1 MPAGNRP
8 LLVYRHPRR
17 CSQHPGEAVEGDAR
31 GLRGQAFWTRGPG
44 LLGQQSCSGHLRTP
58 CSGPG
63 AALKLKTDKVPAPAH
78 DRESFRAQPDTR
90 HLT

>member
-31 GLRGQAFWTRGPG
+31 GLRGQAFWTRGSG
-44 LLGQQSCSGHLRTP
+44 LLGQ
-58 CSGPG
+58 
-63 AALKLKTDKVPAPAH
+63 
-78 DRESFRAQPDTR
+78 
-90 HLT
+90 